1 MNSKIEKVL
10 EFSKIRTQLAEY
22 ATSEKGKQMIK
33 ELPIEVDAKAIQH
46 KIEETTD
53 GVELLRLKQGIP
65 IPRLK
70 DISFALKRLELEA
83 GLNGRE
89 LSDILRVLTTTH
101 EV

>member
-53 GVELLRLKQGIP
+53 GVELLRLKQG
-65 IPRLK
+65 
-70 DISFALKRLELEA
+70 
-83 GLNGRE
+83 
-89 LSDILRVLTTTH
+89 LSLIH
-101 EV
+101 I